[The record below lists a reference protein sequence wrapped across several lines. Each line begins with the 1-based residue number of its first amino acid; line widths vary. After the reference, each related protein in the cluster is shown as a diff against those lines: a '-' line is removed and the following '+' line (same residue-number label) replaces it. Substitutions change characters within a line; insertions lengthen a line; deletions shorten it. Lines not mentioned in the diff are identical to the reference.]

1 MTQVLR
7 YIAVLTAVLQ
17 LAGAWKESTAGPGT
31 AGGTTV
37 QPTSAETSARAAL
50 MGEPEGTT
58 HGVVMVVPTTEA
70 GTTVQAT
77 LSGTSTYPTLQ
88 PDVGSTES
96 EPEGTTNGIATV
108 VPTTDSSVVDT
119 SVHTDFVETTANTT
133 PRPGVSTVDELEGTT
148 NGVVT
153 VVPTTEDTVDL
164 DRELGT
170 TDGITTEVS
179 PDVVVV
185 VTEYSELSDVST
197 TAVSIKYAEASAATT
212 EVGSAARS
220 TSGLTT
226 PQPQSWD
233 TTSFS
238 PATNRPETPS
248 TPTTPATGTTEKP
261 CTYWI
266 LCQPRRPVESLTTR
280 ATTTTN
286 STTHATTATNSTTHA
301 TTTTNSTTHATTATN
316 STTHATTAT
325 TSTTHA
331 TRTTNITKGTSSATG
346 TPANAGNGCAFW
358 FFCGKVSVEPPADS
372 SGDLSHP
379 VTSSRPEN
387 IFTQPSQRTAVET
400 TREASTRPAEACA
413 LWWEW
418 QCAVEHSSLPTATQ
432 HQHTYT
438 PTAATHHPTATI
450 QHPNTPTA
458 ATNIP
463 TDHTTT
469 LAATGRRPCNFWL
482 GLCGPDN
489 RVPQAGTVGPDNR
502 VPEAGTVGPDNRVPE
517 AGTVGPDNRVPEAG
531 TVGPDNRVPQAETVG
546 SPAET
551 LTNRCWYCL
560 FSQHGDRY

>member
-1 MTQVLR
+1 MTHVLG
-7 YIAVLTAVLQ
+7 YILVLTAVLQ
-17 LAGAWKESTAGPGT
+17 LAGAGEESTAGPGT

-50 MGEPEGTT
+50 MGESEGTT
-58 HGVVMVVPTTEA
+58 NGVVTVVPTTEA
-70 GTTVQAT
+70 GTSVQPT
-77 LSGTSTYPTLQ
+77 LSGTSTYTTLQ
-88 PDVGSTES
+88 PDVGSTER
-96 EPEGTTNGIATV
+96 EPEGTTNGITTV
-108 VPTTDSSVVDT
+108 VPTTESSVVVT
-119 SVHTDFVETTANTT
+119 SVHTDFAETTAHTT
-133 PRPGVSTVDELEGTT
+133 PRPGGVSTEDELEGTT

-153 VVPTTEDTVDL
+153 VVPTTEDTVGL

-185 VTEYSELSDVST
+185 ATEYSELSTSEPDVIT

-220 TSGLTT
+220 TYLATSGPTT
-226 PQPQSWD
+226 PQPQTWV

-238 PATNRPETPS
+238 PATNGPETPS
-248 TPTTPATGTTEKP
+248 TPTTPTTGTTEKP
-261 CTYWI
+261 CTYWV

-286 STTHATTATNSTTHA
+286 STTHATT
-301 TTTTNSTTHATTATN
+301 TTN
-316 STTHATTAT
+316 
-325 TSTTHA
+325 STTHA
-331 TRTTNITKGTSSATG
+331 TRTTNSTTLATTTTNSTKGTPSATG

-358 FFCGKVSVEPPADS
+358 FFCGDASVEPTPTADS

-400 TREASTRPAEACA
+400 TREDSTRPAEACA

-418 QCAVEHSSLPTATQ
+418 QCAVEHSTLPTTTTQ
-432 HQHTYT
+432 HLQTH
-438 PTAATHHPTATI
+438 TAATHS
-450 QHPNTPTA
+450 
-458 ATNIP
+458 P
-463 TDHTTT
+463 TDPTTT

-489 RVPQAGTVGPDNR
+489 RVPQAGATVGPDNR
-502 VPEAGTVGPDNRVPE
+502 VPEGE
-517 AGTVGPDNRVPEAG
+517 A
-531 TVGPDNRVPQAETVG
+531 VG
-546 SPAET
+546 SRLDISVET
-551 LTNRCWYCL
+551 QTLLRCWYCL
-560 FSQHGDRY
+560 FSQHGNR